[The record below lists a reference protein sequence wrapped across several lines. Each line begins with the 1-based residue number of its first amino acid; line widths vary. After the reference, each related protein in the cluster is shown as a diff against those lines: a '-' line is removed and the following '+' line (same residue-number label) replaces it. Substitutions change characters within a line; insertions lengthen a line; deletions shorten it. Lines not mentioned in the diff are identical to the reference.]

1 MYVANVSAFALFL
14 LRILI
19 LLPEKTK
26 PTGRF
31 NNTEVNMIC
40 ETCAKD
46 LVLALAAAILG
57 VAFPL
62 LVGAIQR
69 IDDKY
74 GSTRLVGLFAKE
86 RATICFCFFLIA
98 TIIELFAYIVILPK
112 DWEVKLADTI
122 WYDAWG
128 YMAAVCCI
136 GMVVGLLWV
145 VYLIRI
151 YYDAPRL
158 QKRLLQGNVSLEKR
172 KAWFELWAAIIKKT
186 DNIDVLRPCYQFYYE
201 WITNYRKGKEKK
213 EVEYPPELY
222 DGVIAMNEI
231 LCASKKKVVSIHN
244 GNDIITALWDDFQQ
258 TRLSAKTYHVI
269 WTCLLQ
275 QLYYKRYDRLV
286 VYWRMAHQHL
296 LFSMQSYYEGERIQD
311 NKGNFVTIT
320 AEEASQRESDR
331 KKFKEFHTAL
341 GAMFLYK
348 KEYGLLKQMLYYSN
362 AQLPQYVLL
371 YNNLAEI
378 IPAFMEILADT
389 LDSPFRF
396 ERDYPFL
403 DLQAGVR
410 NNSIINGWIQRYL
423 ALMVMRLYTLPQDYI
438 YRNSLFT
445 LPDTPA
451 GLAVKQAWL
460 DNIPLL
466 KTRLQEV
473 SKADWLKEVLEE
485 DAASLNMYQR
495 MKRLSGLLDDL
506 KDQLQG
512 KIQKQRQGQ
521 PLSDKEVREF
531 NDVIADMTDRNLAAY
546 REALSGNVTQNYNE
560 YDIHAT
566 IREVEPLEAFA
577 DEKTISYINIKESL
591 SAMLLHMFR
600 GYLLNTFTFKH
611 PLQYRVFT
619 ENMDMAIKKLQL
631 NKDEH
636 LILCIG
642 LEAVSIWKDAI
653 PQSEGRFATSD
664 GIEIQELPGEFNS
677 SMDRSLVILNKCD
690 VPQLEFMP
698 PSDGIKEKFHLE
710 KIDDAYQLYTSV
722 VKLKEDEELYDLAR
736 RRGIYS
742 SKQLQESV
750 MVNADINARI
760 RWKLYT
766 HMVQIKVL
774 YQYLDNGSD
783 NLNSI
788 SPFNRYYIKKA

>member
-1 MYVANVSAFALFL
+1 
-14 LRILI
+14 
-19 LLPEKTK
+19 
-26 PTGRF
+26 
-31 NNTEVNMIC
+31 MIC
-40 ETCAKD
+40 ETCAKE

-112 DWEVKLADTI
+112 DWEVRLADTI

-128 YMAAVCCI
+128 YIAAVCCI

-158 QKRLLQGNVSLEKR
+158 QKRLLQGNVSLKKK
-172 KAWFELWAAIIKKT
+172 KALFELWAVIIKKT

-201 WITNYRKGKEKK
+201 WINNYRKGKEKK

-222 DGVIAMNEI
+222 DGVITINEN
-231 LCASKKKVVSIHN
+231 LCASKKKVVSIHD
-244 GNDIITALWDDFQQ
+244 GNDIIIALWDGSQQ
-258 TRLSAKTYHVI
+258 TRLSEKTYHVI
-269 WTCLLQ
+269 WICLLQ
-275 QLYYKRYDRLV
+275 QLYYKRYDWLNA
-286 VYWRMAHQHL
+286 YWGMAHQHL

-311 NKGNFVTIT
+311 NMGNFVTIT

-341 GAMFLYK
+341 GAMLLYK

-362 AQLPQYVLL
+362 AQPPQYVLL
-371 YNNLAEI
+371 PNSLAEI
-378 IPAFMEILADT
+378 ISAFMEILADT
-389 LDSPFRF
+389 LESPFKF
-396 ERDYPFL
+396 EQDYPFL

-410 NNSIINGWIQRYL
+410 NNSIINGWIQRFL

-445 LPDTPA
+445 SPDTPA

-460 DNIPLL
+460 NNIPLL

-473 SKADWLKEVLEE
+473 SKADWLQEVLEE
-485 DAASLNMYQR
+485 DATSLNMYQR

-506 KDQLQG
+506 KDLLQG
-512 KIQKQRQGQ
+512 KIQKQRQDQ

-546 REALSGNVTQNYNE
+546 REALSGNITQNYSE

-566 IREVEPLEAFA
+566 IREIEPLEAFA

-600 GYLLNTFTFKH
+600 GYLLNTFTFQH

-690 VPQLEFMP
+690 LPQLEFMP

-710 KIDDAYQLYTSV
+710 KIDDVHIGSKVKRGRRV
-722 VKLKEDEELYDLAR
+722 V
-736 RRGIYS
+736 
-742 SKQLQESV
+742 
-750 MVNADINARI
+750 
-760 RWKLYT
+760 
-766 HMVQIKVL
+766 
-774 YQYLDNGSD
+774 
-783 NLNSI
+783 
-788 SPFNRYYIKKA
+788 

>member
-1 MYVANVSAFALFL
+1 
-14 LRILI
+14 
-19 LLPEKTK
+19 
-26 PTGRF
+26 
-31 NNTEVNMIC
+31 MIC

-62 LVGAIQR
+62 LIGAIQR

-86 RATICFCFFLIA
+86 WATICFCFFLIA

-172 KAWFELWAAIIKKT
+172 KAWFELWAAILKKT

-201 WITNYRKGKEKK
+201 WIINYRKGKEKK

-275 QLYYKRYDRLV
+275 QLHYKRYDRLV

-362 AQLPQYVLL
+362 AQPPQYVLL

-438 YRNSLFT
+438 YRNSLFA

-460 DNIPLL
+460 DNIP
-466 KTRLQEV
+466 
-473 SKADWLKEVLEE
+473 
-485 DAASLNMYQR
+485 
-495 MKRLSGLLDDL
+495 
-506 KDQLQG
+506 
-512 KIQKQRQGQ
+512 
-521 PLSDKEVREF
+521 F
-531 NDVIADMTDRNLAAY
+531 
-546 REALSGNVTQNYNE
+546 
-560 YDIHAT
+560 
-566 IREVEPLEAFA
+566 
-577 DEKTISYINIKESL
+577 
-591 SAMLLHMFR
+591 
-600 GYLLNTFTFKH
+600 
-611 PLQYRVFT
+611 
-619 ENMDMAIKKLQL
+619 
-631 NKDEH
+631 
-636 LILCIG
+636 
-642 LEAVSIWKDAI
+642 
-653 PQSEGRFATSD
+653 
-664 GIEIQELPGEFNS
+664 
-677 SMDRSLVILNKCD
+677 
-690 VPQLEFMP
+690 
-698 PSDGIKEKFHLE
+698 
-710 KIDDAYQLYTSV
+710 
-722 VKLKEDEELYDLAR
+722 
-736 RRGIYS
+736 
-742 SKQLQESV
+742 
-750 MVNADINARI
+750 
-760 RWKLYT
+760 
-766 HMVQIKVL
+766 
-774 YQYLDNGSD
+774 
-783 NLNSI
+783 
-788 SPFNRYYIKKA
+788 

>member
-1 MYVANVSAFALFL
+1 
-14 LRILI
+14 
-19 LLPEKTK
+19 
-26 PTGRF
+26 
-31 NNTEVNMIC
+31 MIC

-86 RATICFCFFLIA
+86 WATICFCFFLIA

-186 DNIDVLRPCYQFYYE
+186 DNIDVLRPCYQSYDE
-201 WITNYRKGKEKK
+201 WIINYRKGKERK

-244 GNDIITALWDDFQQ
+244 GNDIITALWDGSQQ

-275 QLYYKRYDRLV
+275 QLHYKRYDRLV

-362 AQLPQYVLL
+362 AQPPQYVLL
-371 YNNLAEI
+371 PNSLAEI

-512 KIQKQRQGQ
+512 KIQKQRQDQ

-546 REALSGNVTQNYNE
+546 REALSGNITQNYSE

-600 GYLLNTFTFKH
+600 GYLLNTFTFQH

-677 SMDRSLVILNKCD
+677 SMDRSLVILNKGD

-722 VKLKEDEELYDLAR
+722 VKLKDNEGLRELAY
-736 RRGIYS
+736 RRGVYS
-742 SKQLQESV
+742 SRQLQTSV
-750 MVNADINARI
+750 MVNADINAKI
-760 RWKLYT
+760 RWSLHT
-766 HMVQIKVL
+766 HLVQIKVL

-783 NLNSI
+783 NLND
-788 SPFNRYYIKKA
+788 IKLFS

>member
-1 MYVANVSAFALFL
+1 
-14 LRILI
+14 
-19 LLPEKTK
+19 
-26 PTGRF
+26 
-31 NNTEVNMIC
+31 MIC

-86 RATICFCFFLIA
+86 WATICFCLFLIA

-112 DWEVKLADTI
+112 DWEIRLADTI
-122 WYDAWG
+122 WYEAWG

-145 VYLIRI
+145 VYLIRV

-186 DNIDVLRPCYQFYYE
+186 DNIDVLRPCYQSYYE
-201 WITNYRKGKEKK
+201 WIINYRLGKEKK

-222 DGVIAMNEI
+222 DGVIAINEI

-258 TRLSAKTYHVI
+258 TQLSEKTYHVI
-269 WTCLLQ
+269 WTCLFQ
-275 QLYYKRYDRLV
+275 QLHYKHSDWLI

-320 AEEASQRESDR
+320 AEEASKRESDR

-341 GAMFLYK
+341 GAMLLYK

-362 AQLPQYVLL
+362 AKPPQYVLL
-371 YNNLAEI
+371 YNDLAEI
-378 IPAFMEILADT
+378 IPAFMELVADT
-389 LDSPFRF
+389 WDNPFRL
-396 ERDYPFL
+396 ERDYPFP
-403 DLQAGVR
+403 DLQSGVR

-423 ALMVMRLYTLPQDYI
+423 ALMVMRLYTLPQDYT
-438 YRNSLFT
+438 YRNYLFA

-451 GLAVKQAWL
+451 ELATKQAWL

-473 SKADWLKEVLEE
+473 SKADWLQEVLEE
-485 DAASLNMYQR
+485 DATSLNMYQR
-495 MKRLSGLLDDL
+495 MKQLSGLLDDL

-512 KIQKQRQGQ
+512 KIQKQRQDQ

-531 NDVIADMTDRNLAAY
+531 NDIAIAMTNRNLAAY
-546 REALSGNVTQNYNE
+546 RAALSGNVTQNYSE
-560 YDIHAT
+560 YDIHAV

-600 GYLLNTFTFKH
+600 GYLLNTFTFQH
-611 PLQYRVFT
+611 PLQCRVFT
-619 ENMDMAIKKLQL
+619 ENMDMAIKKMQL
-631 NKDEH
+631 NRDEH

-642 LEAVSIWKDAI
+642 LDTLSIWKDAN
-653 PQSEGRFATSD
+653 PLSEGRFTTSD
-664 GIEIQELPGEFNS
+664 GIEIQELLGKFNS
-677 SMDRSLVILNKCD
+677 PMDRSLVILNKCD
-690 VPQLEFMP
+690 LPQLEFMP
-698 PSDGIKEKFHLE
+698 PSDGIKERFHLE

-783 NLNSI
+783 NVNSI
-788 SPFNRYYIKKA
+788 SPFNRYYSKKA

>member
-1 MYVANVSAFALFL
+1 M
-14 LRILI
+14 
-19 LLPEKTK
+19 
-26 PTGRF
+26 
-31 NNTEVNMIC
+31 
-40 ETCAKD
+40 
-46 LVLALAAAILG
+46 
-57 VAFPL
+57 
-62 LVGAIQR
+62 
-69 IDDKY
+69 
-74 GSTRLVGLFAKE
+74 
-86 RATICFCFFLIA
+86 
-98 TIIELFAYIVILPK
+98 
-112 DWEVKLADTI
+112 
-122 WYDAWG
+122 
-128 YMAAVCCI
+128 
-136 GMVVGLLWV
+136 
-145 VYLIRI
+145 
-151 YYDAPRL
+151 
-158 QKRLLQGNVSLEKR
+158 
-172 KAWFELWAAIIKKT
+172 
-186 DNIDVLRPCYQFYYE
+186 
-201 WITNYRKGKEKK
+201 
-213 EVEYPPELY
+213 EYPPELY

-362 AQLPQYVLL
+362 AQPPQYVLL

-460 DNIPLL
+460 DNIQLL

-473 SKADWLKEVLEE
+473 SKTDWLKEVLEE

-512 KIQKQRQGQ
+512 KIQKQRQDQ

-546 REALSGNVTQNYNE
+546 REALSGNITQNYNE

-600 GYLLNTFTFKH
+600 GYLLNTFTFQH

-677 SMDRSLVILNKCD
+677 SMNRSLVILNKCD

-710 KIDDAYQLYTSV
+710 KINDIYQLYTSV

-766 HMVQIKVL
+766 HIVQVKVL

-783 NLNSI
+783 NLSSI